1 MALLRKI
8 IRLLL
13 LAAHVLLGL
22 FLTALLAGLLRF
34 DCDRPFYQRL
44 VQWWLRRVYLI
55 LGVQARISGEIA
67 PAGTMLVANH
77 ISWLDIAVLGGT
89 VTPRFLSKQEVR
101 GWPVIGWLAE
111 KAGTLFIER
120 GRKGAAQ
127 GAADTLVR
135 SLNDGRSVLVFPEGT
150 TTDGKDV
157 RRFFNRL
164 FSAAIDTESPVQP
177 IALRYLRTDGS
188 SYHELVPYI
197 DDQLLIENLWS
208 ILGDKKIIVDIHF
221 LPPLSSENLSRKELA
236 VQAEESI
243 RSVIVN

>member
-1 MALLRKI
+1 MAFLRKI

-22 FLTALLAGLLRF
+22 FLAALLVGLLRVEH
-34 DCDRPFYQRL
+34 DRPFYQRL

-55 LGVQARISGEIA
+55 LGVQARVSGEIA

-101 GWPVIGWLAE
+101 HWPVIGWLAE
-111 KAGTLFIER
+111 QAGTLFIER

-177 IALRYLRTDGS
+177 IALRYLRADG

-197 DDQLLIENLWS
+197 DDQSLIESLWS
-208 ILGDKKIIVDIHF
+208 ILGDKRIIVEIHF
-221 LPPLSSENLSRKELA
+221 LPLISIENSSRKELA